1 MNILVTSDL
10 HGNLPDIKEPI
21 ELLLICGDICP
32 VHDQYYMYQLD
43 WFKNQFASW
52 INSLNFKDEFSQVI
66 MTWGNHDHVGERITK
81 DEIKAVRKKTHS
93 RLTVLKNET
102 CDYEYL
108 TDNGMQTLKIFGT
121 PYCKIFGNWA
131 FMVSEDTL
139 REKFAMCPNGVD
151 ILLSHDSPAM
161 YETGVIREGWSEG
174 VDAGNVV
181 LDECIREKHP
191 KINVHGHIHSSC
203 RDFKEYD
210 GTYIVNTS
218 YVNERYN
225 PVGYVL
231 KIVLDDNNNV
241 VSSDTVL
248 CDVKIKY

>member
-32 VHDQYYMYQLD
+32 AHDHYYTFQSD
-43 WFKNQFASW
+43 WFQHEFVDW
-52 INSLNFKDEFSQVI
+52 INSLNYKDEFSEVV

-81 DEIKAVRKKTHS
+81 EELKVIRRRTHS

-102 CDYEYL
+102 HVHDYL
-108 TDNGMQTLKIFGT
+108 TDSGLQKLKIFGT
-121 PYCKIFGNWA
+121 PYCKIFGSWA
-131 FMVSEDTL
+131 FMVSNDTL
-139 REKFAMCPNGVD
+139 RGKYEKCPMDVD
-151 ILLSHDSPAM
+151 ILMSHDSPAM

-231 KIVLDDNNNV
+231 KIVLDDNKNV
-241 VSSDTVL
+241 VSSENIL
-248 CDVKIKY
+248 CNVKVKY